1 MAKYIVNIS
10 SEEDLKENWVDSSCP
25 NFGFC
30 FEQESIDDCV
40 LNEDGTWQASYES
53 MEITK
58 PRVFSYLDMV
68 NGGSITYTLE
78 PGEYGIKP

>member
-10 SEEDLKENWVDSSCP
+10 SEEDLKENWLDSSCP

-30 FEQESIDDCV
+30 F
-40 LNEDGTWQASYES
+40 
-53 MEITK
+53 EITK